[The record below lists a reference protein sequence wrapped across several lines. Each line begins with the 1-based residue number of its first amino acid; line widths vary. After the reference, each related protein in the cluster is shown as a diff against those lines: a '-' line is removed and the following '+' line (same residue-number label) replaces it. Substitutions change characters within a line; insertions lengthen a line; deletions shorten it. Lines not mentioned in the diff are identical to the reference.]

1 MRSEHKTS
9 TLSEIYNLIIEK
21 TGESLKNYLKIN
33 KKKTGRFDIVKELK
47 KRWKMRTNFLIDNMN
62 GSWSKLQDSC

>member
-21 TGESLKNYLKIN
+21 TGESLKNYYYFLH
-33 KKKTGRFDIVKELK
+33 
-47 KRWKMRTNFLIDNMN
+47 LID
-62 GSWSKLQDSC
+62 G